1 MSGQA
6 DDGKRNGPGDEPVAS
21 PLVFPTDYPIK
32 VVGRSERSL
41 RARIDAVVLQHA
53 PDLAPERISER
64 ASGAGNFTSI
74 TYVIVAQSRE
84 QVTALVGAL
93 VATEGV
99 LMVI

>member
-1 MSGQA
+1 MSDHNENA
-6 DDGKRNGPGDEPVAS
+6 SS

-32 VVGRSERSL
+32 VVGRSERGL
-41 RARIDAVVLQHA
+41 RPRIDAVVLQHA

-64 ASGAGNFTSI
+64 ASGAGNFISI
-74 TYVIVAQSRE
+74 TYVIVAQSRK

-93 VATEGV
+93 VSTEGV

>member
-1 MSGQA
+1 M
-6 DDGKRNGPGDEPVAS
+6 S

-32 VVGRSERSL
+32 VVGRSERGL
-41 RARIDAVVLQHA
+41 RMRIDAVVLQHA
-53 PDLAPERISER
+53 PDLAPDRISER
-64 ASGAGNFTSI
+64 ASGAGNFISI

>member
-1 MSGQA
+1 MTGQA
-6 DDGKRNGPGDEPVAS
+6 HDGERNGPDGESVAS

-41 RARIDAVVLQHA
+41 RLRIDAVVLQHA

-64 ASGAGNFTSI
+64 TSGAGNFTSI